1 MITTKALLWLSTL
14 AFTKT
19 VLGSSYSN
27 NYNNYDNSGGYST
40 YSSYSD
46 AYGVNF
52 FAESTNTQYDGYQQ
66 AWRYLGW
73 YVACG
78 HPSDRYYQKDGHSH
92 DSHDNNNKRYQGNMY
107 CQRYLMWAAVSSPL
121 LDMRILAMTT
131 PPHVL
136 FSTHIVCRSQ
146 LYWGR
151 YW

>member
-1 MITTKALLWLSTL
+1 MITRTVSILLLTL
-14 AFTKT
+14 AG
-19 VLGSSYSN
+19 VHNVIASSYSN

-78 HPSDRYYQKDGHSH
+78 HPSNRYYQKGSHSH
-92 DSHDNNNKRYQGNMY
+92 SHDNNNNRYQGNMY
-107 CQRYLMWAAVSSPL
+107 CQRYLMWAAVSL
-121 LDMRILAMTT
+121 QTM
-131 PPHVL
+131 
-136 FSTHIVCRSQ
+136 
-146 LYWGR
+146 
-151 YW
+151 